1 MQQEDQHQQQL
12 QAFWSDRLDE
22 IEHMSDFKTHSLPL
36 ARIKK
41 IMKASGENVQMIAGE
56 AHGLLAKACE
66 IFIQELTLRSWLQ
79 TRENNRRTLQKND
92 IAAAVS
98 RNEAF
103 DFLVDIM
110 QDNGAGLPT
119 GTMQTMV
126 PGMGTFEMYCG
137 NQQPVPFAW
146 PQPQQQQS
154 PHNASRFILTKCTLA
169 MDQHSRPQTTPWPCM
184 DQPRQALGR
193 VHLDAL
199 GRAGDGVDEDED
211 NAVAPRGRPA
221 AVSRVVSEGEE
232 DAAVGQGAG

>member
-103 DFLVDIM
+103 DFLVDVM
-110 QDNGAGLPT
+110 QDNGVGLPT
-119 GTMQTMV
+119 RTMQTTV
-126 PGMGTFEMYCG
+126 PGMGNFGMYYG
-137 NQQPVPFAW
+137 YLQPVHFVWPQTEQQQPP
-146 PQPQQQQS
+146 
-154 PHNASRFILTKCTLA
+154 
-169 MDQHSRPQTTPWPCM
+169 
-184 DQPRQALGR
+184 
-193 VHLDAL
+193 
-199 GRAGDGVDEDED
+199 
-211 NAVAPRGRPA
+211 
-221 AVSRVVSEGEE
+221 
-232 DAAVGQGAG
+232 

>member
-154 PHNASRFILTKCTLA
+154 PHNGEQ
-169 MDQHSRPQTTPWPCM
+169 QH
-184 DQPRQALGR
+184 QPPYNGEQQQPPSSG
-193 VHLDAL
+193 
-199 GRAGDGVDEDED
+199 GQDE
-211 NAVAPRGRPA
+211 
-221 AVSRVVSEGEE
+221 
-232 DAAVGQGAG
+232 